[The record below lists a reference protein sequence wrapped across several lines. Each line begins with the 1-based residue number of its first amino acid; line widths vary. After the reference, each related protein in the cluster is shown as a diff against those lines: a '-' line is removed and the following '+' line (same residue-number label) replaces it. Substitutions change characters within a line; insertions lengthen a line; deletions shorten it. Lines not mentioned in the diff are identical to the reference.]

1 MYDRHRVL
9 QLITETEGAG
19 RLIESRAC
27 PHATRQDLIEE
38 PPVGQKVD
46 SGVGSFA
53 VYRAEGVVP
62 VVPHA
67 LKGLLGARGT
77 AEIYGGKV
85 RLALYLFR
93 RPLSTLRQWIAF

>member
-77 AEIYGGKV
+77 AEPMNELTRFFLTSGGSEDEKN
-85 RLALYLFR
+85 L
-93 RPLSTLRQWIAF
+93 PLLP